1 MDGRKIFLPQS
12 KDCATSRRAAGGNRR
27 TRPENSIA
35 VARSWRLRLG
45 AGRGPIPREAENS
58 LRTVDPVAHG
68 KNPQGHPLSPVGRGL
83 TATFQRLY
91 WPPFMNRNP
100 HVAVV
105 GATGAV
111 GIEMIKTLERRNFP
125 VGKLTL
131 LASVRSVGKPLTYRG
146 QTLTVQELKRDSFQ
160 GIDLALFSAGG
171 SISKEFAPLAVQDG
185 CVVVDN
191 SSVFRMDANVP
202 LVVPE
207 VNAEDVKWHQ
217 GIIANPNCT
226 TAITLL
232 ALYPLHHAFF
242 VKRIFASSYQ
252 AVSGTGAK
260 AIEELKRQVRQ
271 VVLSETVSREVY
283 PHQIAFNVL
292 PHVDS
297 FLPTGYTKEEM
308 KMENEGRKIMHHP
321 TFKASVTCVR
331 VPVYRAHSVAVSA
344 EFEKPVTVEAA
355 REVLRRAPGLDVID
369 DPAKCEYP
377 LPLYLA
383 EKDNCAVG
391 RLRKDCALDNGLC
404 FWVSGDQLLKGAAL
418 NAVQIA
424 EGLLK

>member
-1 MDGRKIFLPQS
+1 
-12 KDCATSRRAAGGNRR
+12 
-27 TRPENSIA
+27 
-35 VARSWRLRLG
+35 
-45 AGRGPIPREAENS
+45 
-58 LRTVDPVAHG
+58 
-68 KNPQGHPLSPVGRGL
+68 
-83 TATFQRLY
+83 
-91 WPPFMNRNP
+91 MNNKP

-111 GIEMIKTLERRNFP
+111 GVEMIKTLEKRNFP

-131 LASVRSVGKPLTYRG
+131 LASARSVGKTLKYKGADVTVTELT
-146 QTLTVQELKRDSFQ
+146 KDSFG
-160 GIDLALFSAGG
+160 GIDIALFSAGG
-171 SISKEFAPLAVQDG
+171 SISKEFAPIAAKAG

-191 SSVFRMDANVP
+191 SSAFRMDPEVP

-207 VNAEDVKWHQ
+207 VNASDIKSHK

-226 TAITLL
+226 TAITLM
-232 ALYPLHHAFF
+232 ALYPLHKAFGC
-242 VKRIFASSYQ
+242 KRIFASSYQ

-260 AIEELKRQVRQ
+260 AIAELERQVDQ
-271 VVLSETVSREVY
+271 IVSGKPVTKEVY

-297 FLPTGYTKEEM
+297 FLPSGYTKEEM

-321 TFKASVTCVR
+321 AFRASVTCVR

-344 EFEKPVTVEAA
+344 EFEKPVSVEAA
-355 REVLRRAPGLDVID
+355 REVLKKAPGLDVVD
-369 DPAKCEYP
+369 EPENKKYPMPLFTSEKYNCE
-377 LPLYLA
+377 
-383 EKDNCAVG
+383 VG
-391 RLRKDCALDNGLC
+391 RIRKDCAMDNGLC

-424 EGLLK
+424 EELLK

>member
-1 MDGRKIFLPQS
+1 
-12 KDCATSRRAAGGNRR
+12 
-27 TRPENSIA
+27 
-35 VARSWRLRLG
+35 
-45 AGRGPIPREAENS
+45 
-58 LRTVDPVAHG
+58 
-68 KNPQGHPLSPVGRGL
+68 
-83 TATFQRLY
+83 
-91 WPPFMNRNP
+91 MNRNP

-111 GIEMIKTLERRNFP
+111 GLEMIKTLEGRRFP
-125 VGKLTL
+125 VGRLTL
-131 LASVRSVGKPLTYRG
+131 LASARSVGKKLVFRG
-146 QTLTVQELKRDSFQ
+146 QEIPVQELKRDVFS

-171 SISKEFAPLAVQDG
+171 SISKEFAPLAARAG

-191 SSVFRMDANVP
+191 SSAFRMDEEVP

-207 VNAEDVKWHQ
+207 INAADVKQHR

-226 TAITLL
+226 TAITLM
-232 ALYPLHHAFF
+232 ALYPLHRAFGI
-242 VKRIFASSYQ
+242 KRIFASSYQ

-260 AIEELKRQVRQ
+260 AIEELQRQVRQ
-271 VVLSETVSREVY
+271 VVVGEAVTREVY

-297 FLPTGYTKEEM
+297 FLDSGYTREEM

-321 TFKASVTCVR
+321 TFRASVTCVR
-331 VPVYRAHSVAVSA
+331 VPVYRAHSVAVTA
-344 EFEKPVTVEAA
+344 DCEKPVSVEAA
-355 REVLRRAPGLDVID
+355 REVLRGAPGLDVVD
-369 DPAKCEYP
+369 DPSKNEYP
-377 LPLYLA
+377 MPLYLA
-383 EKDNCAVG
+383 EKCNCAVG

-424 EGLLK
+424 EVLLQ